1 MVYFSLI
8 LSLFVLALVINLT
21 IKQKR
26 FDLLNGA
33 LVAGA
38 LTVVVLD
45 VDTLVT
51 SNKHPEVGF
60 LSLAVLLLW
69 IFSLMRKPLD
79 TKSN

>member
-8 LSLFVLALVINLT
+8 LSLFVLFLVVRLT
-21 IKQKR
+21 IRQKR
-26 FDLLNGA
+26 FDVLNGA
-33 LVAGA
+33 LVASA

-69 IFSLMRKPLD
+69 LFSLTRKPFN